1 MNKEETASPPFF
13 MTALCQNRFE
23 QVREAMSAS
32 GADSLVVTH
41 LPNVFYLCGFSGSN
55 AILLVLKDQMHLFTD
70 GRYTIQAR
78 EEAPQARLHIVRTA
92 LAEACGEYLHSH
104 LPRKRARVAFESSSL
119 NVAEW
124 ERLNKAAG
132 RRIEWKSTN
141 GLIERIRE
149 VKSAEELE
157 VMRSSAKL
165 ASEVVTEAPDFVRPG
180 VAELEVAAEIDYRL
194 RRKGATGPSFE
205 TIVASGPRSAL
216 PHARPTEKRLQ
227 KNELVVLDL
236 GAILRHYCSDL
247 TRTVFLGRA
256 PARIKRWY
264 KAVEQAQEAA
274 HDVLRAGVTAGA
286 VDRAARRVLN
296 KHGLG
301 SYFVHGTGHGL
312 GIEIHE
318 GPRVGRK
325 QKQEIRPGNVVT
337 LEPGIYVEGV
347 GGIRLEDEVAIHANG
362 TEVLTTA
369 PRGLLEL

>member
-1 MNKEETASPPFF
+1 
-13 MTALCQNRFE
+13 
-23 QVREAMSAS
+23 
-32 GADSLVVTH
+32 
-41 LPNVFYLCGFSGSN
+41 
-55 AILLVLKDQMHLFTD
+55 
-70 GRYTIQAR
+70 
-78 EEAPQARLHIVRTA
+78 
-92 LAEACGEYLHSH
+92 
-104 LPRKRARVAFESSSL
+104 
-119 NVAEW
+119 
-124 ERLNKAAG
+124 
-132 RRIEWKSTN
+132 
-141 GLIERIRE
+141 
-149 VKSAEELE
+149 
-157 VMRSSAKL
+157 
-165 ASEVVTEAPDFVRPG
+165 
-180 VAELEVAAEIDYRL
+180 
-194 RRKGATGPSFE
+194 
-205 TIVASGPRSAL
+205 VASGPRSAL